1 MKNIVLYKKLSAEL
15 MTRLRQQ
22 AQVTCIDDLS
32 ADGLAR
38 LRDALPGAHG
48 LLGASLRLD
57 AGLLDLAPQLE
68 VVSSVSVGID
78 NYDQDY
84 LTRRGILLTNTP
96 DVLTETTADTGFALI
111 LATARRV
118 VELAGWVRAGQ
129 WRKSIGP
136 AHFGSDVHGKTLGI
150 VGMGRIGE
158 ALARRGHF
166 GFGMPILYHSSSP
179 KPEVEQRY
187 GAGYRSLEA
196 LLAESDFVCLTLPL
210 TAATTGLI
218 GARELAR
225 MRPEAILIN
234 ISRGK
239 VVDET
244 ALLEA
249 LQAGRLRGAGLDVF
263 EREPLPA
270 DSPFLRLDN
279 VVATPHIGSATHE
292 TREAMAR
299 CAVDNLLAALAGQRP
314 ANLVNPAALEVVRT
328 AG

>member
-196 LLAESDFVCLTLPL
+196 LLAESDLVCLTLPL